1 MEDDNDTWTASLL
14 LILSFWLFVVFLLP
28 LLVDADADV
37 LLLLLLLLS
46 LLLLLDDADD
56 DNVFGAI
63 APNALDKESAADLA
77 LLKLLLLLESLIGR

>member
-1 MEDDNDTWTASLL
+1 
-14 LILSFWLFVVFLLP
+14 VVFLLP
-28 LLVDADADV
+28 LLVDADAEV

-46 LLLLLDDADD
+46 LLLLLLDDADD